1 MAGLLYRLG
10 RFSARRAW
18 IVITAWAVVLGL
30 AVVAFSVGSG
40 RLSDAITIP
49 NTPTTQVQHRL
60 EKILGSDAAGTHASG
75 TIVVQST
82 AKQAMTDAQRADLAD
97 MIAAVEK
104 VDGVKSVANPFDQLE
119 QVNAQKQKLADGKAQ
134 LAAAQQKLSDGQKQL
149 DAAQQQL
156 SDGQKQL
163 DAAVAQAQASGMYD
177 AAKPQLDAQQAQLD
191 AGKQQLATQQEQLTA
206 NQKKIDEQRTQLT
219 QGSKLLEMS
228 QGALQ
233 VSKNERTAIVTVT
246 LDAAQNE
253 ISPEVSS
260 DIRAAASDAAPAG
273 TTVDFSQ
280 ELAQQ
285 GFGSS
290 SEAGGI
296 VIAAIVLA
304 IMLGTLIAAG
314 LPLLNA
320 IVGVG
325 ISYLVVMS
333 FSKLIEMNSTT
344 PILALMLGLAVGI
357 DYTLFILNRHREQL
371 KRGME
376 VHESI
381 GLANGTSGSAVVFAG
396 ITVIVALVALFVTG
410 ISFLGLMGA
419 AAALAVAVAVLVA
432 ITLTPAILGLAGL
445 RVLPKRV
452 RRRLAEGADAGAGAG
467 AAEGARPAKPRRPL
481 TAMST
486 PRAWITAVA
495 SVLVLGA
502 IAVPATQM
510 RLGLPDGGSQPADST
525 QYRAYEKVRAA
536 FGEGFNAPLVV
547 VADVSSGLS
556 DSEMTARE
564 VQIGEHLSAMRDV
577 AAVVPVTASTSHD
590 VVVFQVIPRG
600 GQNDVSTENLVQ
612 HLRSSGASG
621 VEGHFQVAGATS
633 GNIDITDYL
642 ARALPPYLI
651 VVIGL
656 SILIMIAVFRS
667 LLVPLLAT
675 GGFVL
680 SLFAALGGVTAIFQ
694 WGWLGALFNVHDPG
708 PVLSFLPTLVVGIL
722 FGLAMDYMLF
732 IGTGIREAYVH
743 GASAR
748 VAVVSGVRAGR
759 AVVTAAALIMAS
771 VFAGFIFSDNS
782 IISALGFGL
791 AFGVLADAFVVRMLL
806 IPAVLHLFGRA
817 AWWLPK
823 WLDRLVPDV
832 DVEGARLERTHPVV
846 PLHEGEDEPVLV

>member
-30 AVVAFSVGSG
+30 AVVAFSFGSG

-60 EKILGSDAAGTHASG
+60 EKVLGKDASGSHASG
-75 TIVVQST
+75 TIVVQRT
-82 AKQAMTDAQRADLAD
+82 AKGAMTAAQRDQLADLVT
-97 MIAAVEK
+97 AVEK
-104 VDGVKSVANPFDQLE
+104 VDGVKSVANPFDALDQLD
-119 QVNAQKQKLADGKAQ
+119 AQKQKIATGRD
-134 LAAAQQKLSDGQKQL
+134 QL
-149 DAAQQQL
+149 DQAQQQL
-156 SDGQKQL
+156 TAGQSQL
-163 DAAVAQAQASGMYD
+163 DAAVAAAQASGAYD
-177 AAKPQLDAQQAQLD
+177 VAKPQLDAQQAQLT
-191 AGKQQLATQQEQLTA
+191 AG
-206 NQKKIDEQRTQLT
+206 QKKLDAESTQLT
-219 QGSKLLEMS
+219 QGEKLLTMS

-233 VSKNERTAIVTVT
+233 VSKDQRTAIVTVT
-246 LDAAQNE
+246 LDSGANAISAVVTQKLRTAADQ
-253 ISPEVSS
+253 
-260 DIRAAASDAAPAG
+260 AAPSG

-280 ELAQQ
+280 ELAPA
-285 GFGSS
+285 GFGAST
-290 SEAGGI
+290 EAAGI

-304 IMLGTLIAAG
+304 VMLGTLIAAG

-320 IVGVG
+320 IIGVG
-325 ISYLVVMS
+325 ISYLIVMS
-333 FSKLIEMNSTT
+333 FSKLIDMNSTT

-432 ITLTPAILGLAGL
+432 VTLTPALLGLAGL

-452 RRRLAEGADAGAGAG
+452 RRRLGSADGATAQ
-467 AAEGARPAKPRRPL
+467 PVKPV

-486 PRAWITAVA
+486 TRAWITAVA

-510 RLGLPDGGSQPADST
+510 RLGLPDGGSQPANST

-547 VADVSSGLS
+547 VADVASGLS
-556 DSEMTARE
+556 DAEMTTRE
-564 VQIGEHLSAMRDV
+564 LQIGEHLSAMKDV
-577 AAVVPVTASTSHD
+577 AAVVPVTASAPHA
-590 VVVFQVIPRG
+590 VVVLQLIPHG
-600 GQNDVSTENLVQ
+600 GQNDVSTENLVN
-612 HLRSSGASG
+612 HLRSSGAPG
-621 VEGHFQVAGATS
+621 VKGDFQVAGATS

-642 ARALPPYLI
+642 ARALTPYLI

-743 GASAR
+743 GAPAR
-748 VAVVSGVRAGR
+748 VAVVSGLRAGR
-759 AVVTAAALIMAS
+759 TVVTAAALIMTA

-782 IISALGFGL
+782 IIAALGFGL

-806 IPAVLHLFGRA
+806 IPSLLHLFGRA

-832 DVEGARLERTHPVV
+832 DVEGAQLERTHPVV
-846 PLHEGEDEPVLV
+846 GPHEGEDERVLV

>member
-1 MAGLLYRLG
+1 MKPQLKGEPMAGLLYRLG

-18 IVITAWAVVLGL
+18 AVIVAWAVVLGL

-49 NTPTTQVQHRL
+49 DTPTTQVQHRL
-60 EKILGSDAAGTHASG
+60 EKVLGKDASGSHASG
-75 TIVVQST
+75 TIVVRRTSDG
-82 AKQAMTDAQRADLAD
+82 AMTDAQRDQLAD
-97 MIAAVEK
+97 MISDVAK
-104 VDGVKSVANPFDQLE
+104 VDGVQSATNPFDALAQLD
-119 QVNAQKQKLADGKAQ
+119 AQKQKIAADQAQ
-134 LAAAQQKLSDGQKQL
+134 LDQARQLLPAGQ
-149 DAAQQQL
+149 D
-156 SDGQKQL
+156 S
-163 DAAVAQAQASGMYD
+163 
-177 AAKPQLDAQQAQLD
+177 PQLDAQAAQL
-191 AGKQQLATQQEQLTA
+191 A
-206 NQKKIDEQRTQLT
+206 
-219 QGSKLLEMS
+219 QGSKLLQMS
-228 QGALQ
+228 EGALQ
-233 VSKNERTAIVTVT
+233 VSKDLRTAIVTVT
-246 LDAAQNE
+246 LDSAANE
-253 ISPEVSS
+253 ISADVTKKVRS
-260 DIRAAASDAAPAG
+260 AASHAAPSG

-280 ELAQQ
+280 ELAPSDM
-285 GFGSS
+285 GASTEG
-290 SEAGGI
+290 AGI
-296 VIAAIVLA
+296 IIAAIVLA

-320 IVGVG
+320 IIGVGV
-325 ISYLVVMS
+325 SYLLVMS
-333 FSKLIEMNSTT
+333 FSKLIDLNSTT
-344 PILALMLGLAVGI
+344 PVLALMLGLAVGI

-371 KRGME
+371 KRGVE
-376 VHESI
+376 LHESI

-396 ITVIVALVALFVTG
+396 ITVIVALVALSVTG

-419 AAALAVAVAVLVA
+419 AAALAVAISVLVA
-432 ITLTPAILGLAGL
+432 ITLTPAILGLAGM

-452 RRRLAEGADAGAGAG
+452 RRRI
-467 AAEGARPAKPRRPL
+467 GARDAAPARAVKP
-481 TAMST
+481 MST
-486 PRAWITAVA
+486 TRAWITAVA

-502 IAVPATQM
+502 IALPATQM
-510 RLGLPDGGSQPADST
+510 RLGLPDGGSQPANST

-547 VADVSSGLS
+547 VADVSPGLS
-556 DSEMTARE
+556 DAEMTAHE
-564 VQIGEHLSAMRDV
+564 LQIGEQLSAMADV
-577 AAVVPVTASTSHD
+577 SAVVPVAASVAHS

-600 GQNDVSTENLVQ
+600 GQNDVSTENLVN
-612 HLRSSGASG
+612 HLRSSGGSEVRG
-621 VEGHFQVAGATS
+621 NFQVAGATS

-642 ARALPPYLI
+642 ARALPPYLA

-656 SILIMIAVFRS
+656 SIIIMIAVFRS

-680 SLFAALGGVTAIFQ
+680 SLFAALGGVTVIFQ

-771 VFAGFIFSDNS
+771 VFSGFIFSDNS

-806 IPAVLHLFGRA
+806 IPALLHLFGRA

-823 WLDRLVPDV
+823 WLDRVVPDI
-832 DVEGARLERTHPVV
+832 DVEGARLERTHPMAV
-846 PLHEGEDEPVLV
+846 HAEEDEPVLV

>member
-18 IVITAWAVVLGL
+18 AVIIAWAVVLGL

-49 NTPTTQVQHRL
+49 DTPTTQVQHRL
-60 EKILGSDAAGTHASG
+60 EKVLGKDASGSHASG
-75 TIVVQST
+75 TIVVQRTSDG
-82 AKQAMTDAQRADLAD
+82 AMTDTQRDQLAD
-97 MIAAVEK
+97 MISDVAK
-104 VDGVKSVANPFDQLE
+104 VDGVQSATNPFDALAQLD
-119 QVNAQKQKLADGKAQ
+119 AQKQKIAAGQAQ
-134 LAAAQQKLSDGQKQL
+134 LDQARQLLPAGQ
-149 DAAQQQL
+149 D
-156 SDGQKQL
+156 S
-163 DAAVAQAQASGMYD
+163 
-177 AAKPQLDAQQAQLD
+177 PQLDAQAAQL
-191 AGKQQLATQQEQLTA
+191 A
-206 NQKKIDEQRTQLT
+206 
-219 QGSKLLEMS
+219 QGSKLLQMS
-228 QGALQ
+228 EGALQ
-233 VSKNERTAIVTVT
+233 VSKDLRTAIVTVT
-246 LDAAQNE
+246 LDSAANE
-253 ISPEVSS
+253 ISADVTKKV
-260 DIRAAASDAAPAG
+260 RTVASHAAPSG

-280 ELAQQ
+280 ELAPS
-285 GFGSS
+285 GMGAST
-290 SEAGGI
+290 EGAGI
-296 VIAAIVLA
+296 IIAAIVLA

-320 IVGVG
+320 IIGVG
-325 ISYLVVMS
+325 ISYLLVMS
-333 FSKLIEMNSTT
+333 FSKLIDMNSTT
-344 PILALMLGLAVGI
+344 PVLALMLGLAVGI

-376 VHESI
+376 LHESI

-396 ITVIVALVALFVTG
+396 ITVIVALVALSVTG

-419 AAALAVAVAVLVA
+419 AAALAVAIAVLVA
-432 ITLTPAILGLAGL
+432 ITLTPAILGLSGM

-452 RRRLAEGADAGAGAG
+452 RRTITATDASPF
-467 AAEGARPAKPRRPL
+467 ARARAAKPARAL
-481 TAMST
+481 ST
-486 PRAWITAVA
+486 PRAWVTAVA

-502 IAVPATQM
+502 IALPATQM

-525 QYRAYEKVRAA
+525 QYRAYDKVRAA
-536 FGEGFNAPLVV
+536 FGEGVNAPLVV
-547 VADVSSGLS
+547 VADVTSGLS
-556 DSEMTARE
+556 AAQLSARE
-564 VQIGEHLSAMRDV
+564 LSIGEHLDAMTDV
-577 AAVVPVTASTSHD
+577 VAVVPITASAEHS

-600 GQNDVSTENLVQ
+600 GQNDVSTERLVQ
-612 HLRSSGASG
+612 RLRSSGASG

-642 ARALPPYLI
+642 ARALPPYLA

-656 SILIMIAVFRS
+656 SIIIMIAVFRS

-771 VFAGFIFSDNS
+771 VFSGFIFSDNS

-806 IPAVLHLFGRA
+806 IPALLHLFGTA

-823 WLDRLVPDV
+823 WLDRIVPDV
-832 DVEGARLERTHPVV
+832 DVEGARLERMHPAATHA
-846 PLHEGEDEPVLV
+846 EEEPVLV